1 MTYQTS
7 KNYPAPQNQRGLSL
21 IELLVGIAISLLIIA
36 VALGA
41 IVASRSI
48 TGSVDDSGQLQQQA
62 SHIFR
67 VMGKQLRQAG
77 SLKLSLSTQGNEDD
91 ADINDPV
98 AFEIATADFNPKTD
112 TISGIEKPKDNQFKL
127 TTAYSNYRELIYS
140 SNNKESLQRD
150 CLGENGTDTVIRNRF
165 TLRDSNLV
173 CAGVNNNV
181 PQPIANNVAEFEV
194 LYLIQSS
201 AAAGSPQLQYANA
214 NNVGVSNWHNV
225 YAVEVCIV
233 LYGNEIINL
242 PKDSN
247 YTNCQ
252 GQNVDMSTLTGN
264 RARRMHKVFR
274 NVFQLRSQG
283 LIGTL

>member
-112 TISGIEKPKDNQFKL
+112 TISGIENPKDNQFKL
-127 TTAYSNYRELIYS
+127 TTAYSNYSELIYS

-150 CLGENGTDTVIRNRF
+150 CLGENGTDTVIKNHF

-173 CAGVNNNV
+173 CAGVKNA

-201 AAAGSPQLQYANA
+201 AAAGSPQLQYITANS
-214 NNVGVSNWHNV
+214 VGTGHWHNV
-225 YAVEVCIV
+225 YAVEVCII

-242 PKDSN
+242 PKGSN

-252 GQNVDMSTLTGN
+252 GQSVDMSTLTGN

>member
-1 MTYQTS
+1 M
-7 KNYPAPQNQRGLSL
+7 SL

-112 TISGIEKPKDNQFKL
+112 TISGIENPKDNQFKL
-127 TTAYSNYRELIYS
+127 TTAYSNYSELIYS

-150 CLGENGTDTVIRNRF
+150 CLGENGTDTVIKNHF

-173 CAGVNNNV
+173 CAGVKNA

>member
-112 TISGIEKPKDNQFKL
+112 TISGIENPKDNQFKL
-127 TTAYSNYRELIYS
+127 TTAYSNYSELIYS

-150 CLGENGTDTVIRNRF
+150 CLGENGTDTVIRNHF

-173 CAGVNNNV
+173 CAGVNNA

-201 AAAGSPQLQYANA
+201 AAAGSPQLQYITANS
-214 NNVGVSNWHNV
+214 VGTGHWHNV

>member
-112 TISGIEKPKDNQFKL
+112 TISGIENPKDNQFKL
-127 TTAYSNYRELIYS
+127 TTAYSNYSELIYS

-150 CLGENGTDTVIRNRF
+150 CLGENGTDTVIKNHF

-173 CAGVNNNV
+173 CAGVKNA

-214 NNVGVSNWHNV
+214 NNVGASNWHNV

-252 GQNVDMSTLTGN
+252 GQSVDMSTLTGN

>member
-1 MTYQTS
+1 
-7 KNYPAPQNQRGLSL
+7 
-21 IELLVGIAISLLIIA
+21 
-36 VALGA
+36 
-41 IVASRSI
+41 
-48 TGSVDDSGQLQQQA
+48 
-62 SHIFR
+62 
-67 VMGKQLRQAG
+67 MGKQLRQAG

-112 TISGIEKPKDNQFKL
+112 TISGIENPKDNQFKL
-127 TTAYSNYRELIYS
+127 TTAYSNYSELIYS

-150 CLGENGTDTVIRNRF
+150 CLGENGTDTVIKNHF

-173 CAGVNNNV
+173 CAGVKNA

-242 PKDSN
+242 PKGSN

>member
-1 MTYQTS
+1 MTYQTP
-7 KNYPAPQNQRGLSL
+7 KNYTAPQNQRGLSL
-21 IELLVGIAISLLIIA
+21 IEFLVGIAISLLIIA

-48 TGSVDDSGQLQQQA
+48 TGSVDDSSQLQQQA

-77 SLKLSLSTQGNEDD
+77 SLKLSLSTQRNEDD

-112 TISGIEKPKDNQFKL
+112 TVIGIEEPEENQFKL
-127 TTAYSNYRELIYS
+127 TTAYSNYRELVYI

-150 CLGENGTDTVIRNRF
+150 CLGEHGTDTVIRNHF
-165 TLRDSNLV
+165 TLRDGNLV
-173 CAGVNNNV
+173 CAGVNTS
-181 PQPIANNVAEFEV
+181 QPIANNVAEFEL
-194 LYLIQSS
+194 LYLVQSS
-201 AAAGSPQLQYANA
+201 ATAGSPQLQYVTANS
-214 NNVGVSNWHNV
+214 VGAGNWHNV

-242 PKDSN
+242 PEGSN

-264 RARRMHKVFR
+264 RSRRMHKVFR

>member
-21 IELLVGIAISLLIIA
+21 IELLVSIAISLLIIA

-112 TISGIEKPKDNQFKL
+112 TISGIENPKDNQFKL
-127 TTAYSNYRELIYS
+127 TTAYSNYSELIYS

-150 CLGENGTDTVIRNRF
+150 CLGENGTDTVIRNHF

-173 CAGVNNNV
+173 CAGVNSA

-201 AAAGSPQLQYANA
+201 AAAGSPQLQYITANS
-214 NNVGVSNWHNV
+214 VGTGHWHNV

-252 GQNVDMSTLTGN
+252 GQSVDMSTLTGN

>member
-48 TGSVDDSGQLQQQA
+48 TGSVDDSSQLQQQA

-112 TISGIEKPKDNQFKL
+112 TISGIEEPKENQFKL
-127 TTAYSNYRELIYS
+127 TTAYSNYRELVYIS
-140 SNNKESLQRD
+140 DNKESLQRD
-150 CLGENGTDTVIRNRF
+150 CLGEDGTDTVIRNHF
-165 TLRDSNLV
+165 TLRDGNLV
-173 CAGVNNNV
+173 CAGINTS
-181 PQPIANNVAEFEV
+181 QPIANNVAEFEL
-194 LYLIQSS
+194 LYLLQSS
-201 AAAGSPQLQYANA
+201 AAAGSPQLQYVTANS
-214 NNVGVSNWHNV
+214 VGAGNWHNV

-242 PKDSN
+242 PEGSN

>member
-98 AFEIATADFNPKTD
+98 AFEIATANFNPKTD
-112 TISGIEKPKDNQFKL
+112 TISGIENPKDNQFKL
-127 TTAYSNYRELIYS
+127 TTAYSNYSELIYS

-150 CLGENGTDTVIRNRF
+150 CLGENGTDTVIKNHF

-173 CAGVNNNV
+173 CAGVKNA

-201 AAAGSPQLQYANA
+201 AAAGSPQLQYITANS
-214 NNVGVSNWHNV
+214 VGTGHWHNV

-242 PKDSN
+242 PKGSN

>member
-48 TGSVDDSGQLQQQA
+48 TGSVDDSSQLQQQA

-112 TISGIEKPKDNQFKL
+112 TVTGIEEPEENQFKL
-127 TTAYSNYRELIYS
+127 TTAYSNYRELVYI

-150 CLGENGTDTVIRNRF
+150 CLGEHGTDTVIRNHF
-165 TLRDSNLV
+165 TLRDGNLV
-173 CAGVNNNV
+173 CAGINTS
-181 PQPIANNVAEFEV
+181 QPIANNVAEFEL
-194 LYLIQSS
+194 LYLLQSS
-201 AAAGSPQLQYANA
+201 AAAGSPQLQYVTANS
-214 NNVGVSNWHNV
+214 VGAGNWHNV

-242 PKDSN
+242 PKGSN